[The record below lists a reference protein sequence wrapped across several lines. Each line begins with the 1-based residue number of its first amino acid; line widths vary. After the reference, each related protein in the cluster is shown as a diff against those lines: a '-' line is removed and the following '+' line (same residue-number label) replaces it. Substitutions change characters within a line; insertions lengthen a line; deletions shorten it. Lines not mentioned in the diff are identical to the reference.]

1 MKEQQPSLCEEATFT
16 TVFSEYSQT
25 LFRYL
30 YYKTGNASL
39 SEDLTQESFTKMW
52 KNCASV
58 IFATAKSYVFTIA
71 NNLLLN
77 EYKHQK
83 VVLKF
88 QEKPQA
94 DRTIEDPEYL
104 MEEREWKAKIEAA
117 IAALPEKQ
125 RTVFLMSRIDK
136 KTYKEIAE
144 VLGISKQAVEKRI
157 YKALDALREVSKKIR

>member
-1 MKEQQPSLCEEATFT
+1 MKEPQPSLCEEDTFT
-16 TVFSEYSQT
+16 AVFSEYGQP

-30 YYKTGNASL
+30 YYKTGNTAL
-39 SEDLTQESFTKMW
+39 SEDLTQEAFTKMW

-58 IFATAKSYVFTIA
+58 IFETAKSYVFTIA

-94 DRTIEDPEYL
+94 DRTIENPEYL
-104 MEEREWKAKIEAA
+104 MEEREWKDKIEAA

-157 YKALDALREVSKKIR
+157 YKALNALRAVSKMIK